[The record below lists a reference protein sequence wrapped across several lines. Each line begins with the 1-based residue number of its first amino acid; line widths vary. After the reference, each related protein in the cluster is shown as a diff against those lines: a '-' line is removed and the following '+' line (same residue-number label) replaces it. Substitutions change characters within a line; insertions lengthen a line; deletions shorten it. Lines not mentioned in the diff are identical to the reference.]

1 MLQRVGAGRMR
12 QAKRPADVR
21 DEAYRLALE
30 AARDRDRDGDPEG
43 AGVIRDLAAS
53 IRRIRLT
60 RDAIEPAPAR
70 TVGDMDLNVR
80 LRNTLGANSPA
91 ELVGDVLDNEAHP
104 LRSKLR
110 KRDLA
115 ELTAA
120 RADTPPDG

>member
-1 MLQRVGAGRMR
+1 MR

-60 RDAIEPAPAR
+60 RDAIEQAPAR

-80 LRNTLGANSPA
+80 LRNTLGATSPA